1 MERERGWNVEQA
13 IGLVLVLVLSA
24 VVGFYLVSIAAMY
37 FG

>member
-13 IGLVLVLVLSA
+13 VGLALVLVLSA
-24 VVGFYLVSIAAMY
+24 VIGFYLVTMAAMY